1 MAAKKIVK
9 ELTLAEKD
17 TLARLAKVHEELK
30 AIRKRDDLS
39 FKQPSP
45 YLRTHTL
52 DSKGNE
58 SPLKLRYYQVQGI
71 YHLLAMKRMLLGDA
85 AGTGKTLQVLGTLAY
100 LWSKEI
106 DNKAIIVT
114 PKSALLQWAGEIQ
127 KFTKGIRP
135 IVARGTAEERKKAY
149 LDFLN
154 APTGPDAEKVVLLVN
169 YSILVRD
176 WDVGANR
183 PLLPNG
189 KPDPKAPVSPGLLDG
204 ITSSI
209 KQLCVVY
216 DECFDYFTPILLA
229 NGKTEIIGKIVCQKQ
244 PLEVLSYNWETGKV
258 EAKKITNWFRKKLGV
273 NHGTPNHMLK
283 VTFKFGGYVTVTKS
297 HEFYDTLGQKKKAR
311 DFKPGSQVATL
322 DTNAPSVDQT
332 QVILGALLGD
342 SSVSLSKNIWGIN
355 FGHAKNQEA
364 YLKFKRAIFE
374 SIGVS
379 EINYTRTE
387 WQTEDQHM
395 ARFKVSGSPSI
406 TRLIQENGILSEG
419 KKSDE
424 KKTLTVEWLNLIQP
438 LGLAIW
444 YGDDGAFDHHS
455 KAISFHTEGFSKEG
469 NELLA
474 GWLLWRWGVRALVKP
489 AKDKYWYL
497 YLPREEA
504 AKFLSLLPGCLP
516 GLEYKWPTPTKL
528 IALEEL
534 NLAPQTTLVNDTV
547 VSVEKRSFSAKREKY
562 VYDFEVED
570 NHNYFANG
578 VLVSNCHTFKST
590 STKTWQTC
598 RFLADK
604 AHRCYGMT
612 ATLLKNRLEEG
623 FSIYKVIVPDL
634 FRNKTSFMDDYC
646 VVRLQ
651 SVGGGRKIPMVV
663 GYRNLEQ
670 FRARIDPFYLGRQKH
685 EISSELPKLVTKE
698 IMCELSAA
706 EDKKYAEALTG
717 ILELGDGEVKDYE
730 QNKALTALI
739 YCQQVV
745 NSLSLL
751 KFKGGD
757 ELGNEHYEDTVA
769 VKEQSSKETA
779 LLDLLTEE
787 LDDEK
792 VIVYTRFA
800 SLIPRLQELLKKQ
813 KVKSV
818 AITGKVKDTDR
829 RKAQEAFQDLES
841 DTKVVFITDAG
852 AESINLQA
860 ASAIVFFDAPWSW
873 GNYVQLLGRP
883 IRIGSIHT
891 TVLAYHLIAVR
902 PAQRAKDRKTIDQ
915 HTLDTLRSKKDLVDK
930 ILGEAAIGALDFSS
944 KDDGPLA
951 VLKAMQAEI
960 SGSSMEMKTAKKE
973 PIAKPKRMAD
983 DLDDLDAIL
992 SSAATA
998 DKT

>member
-9 ELTLAEKD
+9 ELTQAEKD

-30 AIRKRDDLS
+30 TIRKRDDLTI
-39 FKQPSP
+39 KPCP
-45 YLRTHTL
+45 YL
-52 DSKGNE
+52 KE
-58 SPLKLRYYQVQGI
+58 SLKLRYYQIQGL
-71 YHLLAMKRMLLGDA
+71 YHLLMMKRFLLGDST
-85 AGTGKTLQVLGTLAY
+85 GTGKTIIILAALAY
-100 LWSKEI
+100 LWPKET
-106 DNKAIIVT
+106 DNKVVIIT

-127 KFTKGIRP
+127 KFTKGVRP

-154 APTGPDAEKVVLLVN
+154 APTGPDAEKVVLLIN

-189 KPDPKAPVSPGLLDG
+189 KPDLKASVSPGLLDE
-204 ITSSI
+204 ITSKI
-209 KQLCVVY
+209 KQLCVVF
-216 DECFDYFTPILLA
+216 DESHA
-229 NGKTEIIGKIVCQKQ
+229 
-244 PLEVLSYNWETGKV
+244 
-258 EAKKITNWFRKKLGV
+258 
-273 NHGTPNHMLK
+273 
-283 VTFKFGGYVTVTKS
+283 FK
-297 HEFYDTLGQKKKAR
+297 
-311 DFKPGSQVATL
+311 
-322 DTNAPSVDQT
+322 N
-332 QVILGALLGD
+332 
-342 SSVSLSKNIWGIN
+342 
-355 FGHAKNQEA
+355 
-364 YLKFKRAIFE
+364 
-374 SIGVS
+374 
-379 EINYTRTE
+379 
-387 WQTEDQHM
+387 
-395 ARFKVSGSPSI
+395 
-406 TRLIQENGILSEG
+406 
-419 KKSDE
+419 
-424 KKTLTVEWLNLIQP
+424 
-438 LGLAIW
+438 
-444 YGDDGAFDHHS
+444 
-455 KAISFHTEGFSKEG
+455 
-469 NELLA
+469 
-474 GWLLWRWGVRALVKP
+474 
-489 AKDKYWYL
+489 
-497 YLPREEA
+497 
-504 AKFLSLLPGCLP
+504 
-516 GLEYKWPTPTKL
+516 
-528 IALEEL
+528 
-534 NLAPQTTLVNDTV
+534 
-547 VSVEKRSFSAKREKY
+547 
-562 VYDFEVED
+562 
-570 NHNYFANG
+570 
-578 VLVSNCHTFKST
+578 T

-698 IMCELSAA
+698 IVCELSAA

-730 QNKALTALI
+730 QNKTLTALI

-757 ELGNEHYEDTVA
+757 ELGNEHYEDIVS

-800 SLIPRLQELLKKQ
+800 SLVPRLQDLLKKQ

-841 DTKVVFITDAG
+841 DTKVVIITDAG

-891 TVLAYHLIAVR
+891 TVLAYHLIAER

-930 ILGEAAIGALDFSS
+930 ILGEAAQGALDFSS

-951 VLKAMQAEI
+951 VLRAMQAGAI
-960 SGSSMEMKTAKKE
+960 ANVLDPVVGTATGKTSMKSDKKE
-973 PIAKPKRMAD
+973 PTAKPKRMAE

-992 SSAATA
+992 SSAAA
-998 DKT
+998 GDKT